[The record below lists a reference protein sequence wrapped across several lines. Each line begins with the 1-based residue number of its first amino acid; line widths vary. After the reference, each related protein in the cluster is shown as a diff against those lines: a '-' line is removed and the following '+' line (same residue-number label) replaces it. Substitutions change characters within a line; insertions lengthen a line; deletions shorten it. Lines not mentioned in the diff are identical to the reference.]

1 MIRNGFAMFD
11 RSLFL
16 EKYGSRFSGYSSDNL
31 SLSLLPP
38 LFVFH
43 VESLNLHLMQFERDV
58 L

>member
-1 MIRNGFAMFD
+1 MVLQCSID
-11 RSLFL
+11 RRFL
-16 EKYGSRFSGYSSDNL
+16 EKYGSRFSGYSSDDL
-31 SLSLLPP
+31 SLSLLSP